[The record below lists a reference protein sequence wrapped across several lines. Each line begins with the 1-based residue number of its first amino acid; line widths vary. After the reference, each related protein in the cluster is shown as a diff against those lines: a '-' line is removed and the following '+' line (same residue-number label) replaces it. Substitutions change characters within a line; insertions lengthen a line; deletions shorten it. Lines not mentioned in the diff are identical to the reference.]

1 MLLVINGTGV
11 KTKEKQEWTEN
22 TLLEYLLFFILGV
35 CLKSNILGTDV
46 KELSIV
52 TKKYIACTEYFDV
65 LLNRINGGER
75 E

>member
-1 MLLVINGTGV
+1 
-11 KTKEKQEWTEN
+11 
-22 TLLEYLLFFILGV
+22 
-35 CLKSNILGTDV
+35 V